1 MSRVG
6 KRPIAVPPKT
16 EVSYDGFE
24 VRVKGPRGALA
35 QRIHPEMKLEIGK
48 DQIEVQRPSDG
59 RLHRALHGL
68 TRQLV
73 ANMVQGV
80 TEGFTRQLEIV
91 GVGYRAEVT
100 GKRLVLQLGFSHPV
114 VVVPPE
120 GITFQVE
127 GQNRVT
133 VSGIDKQLVGEL
145 AARIRRLRRPEPYKG
160 KGIRYVGEHVR
171 RKAGKTAA

>member
-6 KRPIAVPPKT
+6 NSPIPVPPKT

-24 VRVKGPRGALA
+24 VKVKGPRGELA
-35 QRIHPEMKLEIGK
+35 QRIHPEMKLEIAAGT
-48 DQIEVQRPSDG
+48 VQVRRPSDQ

-80 TEGFTRQLEIV
+80 TQGFYRELEIV

-100 GKRLVLQLGFSHPV
+100 GKRLVLALGYSHPIV
-114 VVVPPE
+114 IVPPE
-120 GITFQVE
+120 GIVFAVE
-127 GQNRVT
+127 GANRIR

-145 AARIRRLRRPEPYKG
+145 AARIRRLRKPEPYKG